1 MLQPLWVHADGVEIL
16 ARPRDFPSVIEGL
29 FVGPDGLNGWE
40 DGGGDVRRESV
51 ERPASI
57 GEFDLPVYEGPL
69 VFSMEGHALAQ
80 SEQQLAVLRDR
91 VTGVGYGGRRFKVA
105 VGLQG
110 RELWTWVRRGSK
122 PTFRDTGRRGRLLQA
137 SFMLQFVAPIP
148 RRYGQ
153 ERLVPAGE
161 AAVNRGNE
169 EAVPRLLIGAG
180 AGGYTVTGPGG
191 RVITANANAPAAAHF
206 IDFSTGGLFNAAG
219 GRVPNAITVWQ
230 PWKIPPGLPGVVATI
245 STSRSLTQAYPDTF
259 N

>member
-122 PTFRDTGRRGRLLQA
+122 ADVSGHRA
-137 SFMLQFVAPIP
+137 A
-148 RRYGQ
+148 GQ
-153 ERLVPAGE
+153 TSAGIVH
-161 AAVNRGNE
+161 AAVRRTDPTSIRARASG
-169 EAVPRLLIGAG
+169 
-180 AGGYTVTGPGG
+180 
-191 RVITANANAPAAAHF
+191 
-206 IDFSTGGLFNAAG
+206 
-219 GRVPNAITVWQ
+219 
-230 PWKIPPGLPGVVATI
+230 
-245 STSRSLTQAYPDTF
+245 TSRRSSGEPWQ
-259 N
+259 